1 MPSRLRGVLQVA
13 GGAQPRTALLALRDR
28 LARLDL
34 RTRGGSLAPL
44 WQCPQAQHLTAICLP
59 AAAGGAPGSGAAEH
73 LLAAG
78 TGSSAAGGA
87 ARVLLFDLR
96 RSGQPVVTW
105 DQPRLGE
112 KGFEAGALLRWLPTA
127 LSTAGTAGSRE
138 SQQQQQRLEA
148 GQPRLG
154 GLLVV
159 GSSAGGQ
166 VVGCEWAEQVRWQG
180 EMSRGEEGGTGE
192 RWAAGPTAQHQ
203 HEAYRTCAPC

>member
-34 RTRGGSLAPL
+34 RTRGGSLAQL
-44 WQCPQAQHLTAICLP
+44 WQCPQAQHLTAICAP

-96 RSGQPVVTW
+96 RPGQPVVTW

-112 KGFEAGALLRWLPTA
+112 KGCDAGTLLRWLPTA
-127 LSTAGTAGSRE
+127 LSTAGAAGSGE
-138 SQQQQQRLEA
+138 SRQQRQRLEA
-148 GQPRLG
+148 GQSRRG
-154 GLLVV
+154 GLLVA
-159 GSSAGGQ
+159 GSSTGGQ
-166 VVGCEWAEQVRWQG
+166 VVGCEWAEQVRRHGQ
-180 EMSRGEEGGTGE
+180 MSRGDEGGACE
-192 RWAAGPTAQHQ
+192 RWAATPTAQHQ
-203 HEAYRTCAPC
+203 R